1 MDCKTIQYLGQTIV
15 FNHQPTGAFYG
26 ISYARLIS
34 KDFHRIYRVAL
45 LSPKQMPLLRVWGY
59 SNPAFNA
66 GLEVPAWSWLWED
79 LPV

>member
-1 MDCKTIQYLGQTIV
+1 
-15 FNHQPTGAFYG
+15 
-26 ISYARLIS
+26 
-34 KDFHRIYRVAL
+34 VAL